1 MRPFWKTLTFWISAS
16 TWIALVGGHYAGL
29 TPPPYGLVLANAVAV
44 VYAVLRCL
52 QKRKVGVPWKSIFFT
67 SELAVAACTVLV
79 NLLES
84 LTALPVMM
92 PRLLVLVS
100 SAISGLLIILHNL
113 NGSVKPGQFGV
124 PYDSSDNIVTKP
136 VVVPT
141 KLPDTHLTTNKE

>member
-16 TWIALVGGHYAGL
+16 TWIALVGGHYA
-29 TPPPYGLVLANAVAV
+29 
-44 VYAVLRCL
+44 
-52 QKRKVGVPWKSIFFT
+52 
-67 SELAVAACTVLV
+67 
-79 NLLES
+79 LLES